1 VTWLR
6 LINIYILSII
16 LTTRKLKLMKPICM
30 DLIFSASQI
39 KEMVILVD
47 FSAIFLESPLS
58 IFGMPFQCCS
68 VLSRDPVDLVL
79 HCLSQTKHYIHIHTY
94 ITWPLPQRDFSGP
107 METNNEPMNITWL
120 RIPTGRR
127 QTSWLFTN
135 VVPYRYH
142 NDFCMLILP
151 FTVHHLVWL

>member
-1 VTWLR
+1 MTWLR

-39 KEMVILVD
+39 KEMVILVH
-47 FSAIFLESPLS
+47 FSAIFLASPLS
-58 IFGMPFQCCS
+58 IFA
-68 VLSRDPVDLVL
+68 
-79 HCLSQTKHYIHIHTY
+79 CLSNVAQSFPGTQSIWCSIASARQN
-94 ITWPLPQRDFSGP
+94 ITLLDHSLNGAFQGQWKQIML
-107 METNNEPMNITWL
+107 MNITWL
-120 RIPTGRR
+120 RISTGRR